1 MKAHASSLVYSVPWI
16 KVGVVTLYI
25 GRIPHKGE
33 TYPGQHEAIVSLE
46 TWNTVQRI
54 LASNASERSQKVN
67 TRAPFLLTG
76 LVFDANGEP
85 LYQSQA
91 RKKEKLYQYYI
102 SKRLMHDAH
111 LRDDGWRLPAKTL
124 ETAVIGVIHELLND
138 QSRLMDLLRF
148 TDNAPTNLKILRVQ
162 SSAMT
167 NGLTEGELNTKRY
180 LLQSVVHRITLST
193 KSVSI
198 DLKRSSLA
206 KILNVDDFVGTSDR
220 ANTVTI
226 TKAIS
231 LRRRGVEAKL
241 VIEGN
246 YKKQQEPDPHLC
258 HLIAQAWQWL
268 DQLASGKA
276 ISVQEIA
283 QQEKYTILKSAE
295 LFPSPFLR
303 QQSLM
308 IFSMAVSQKIW
319 VSKV

>member
-1 MKAHASSLVYSVPWI
+1 MQTESLYTNPKLGKKRNFTNITSPS
-16 KVGVVTLYI
+16 GLCTTL
-25 GRIPHKGE
+25 
-33 TYPGQHEAIVSLE
+33 TYVMTDG
-46 TWNTVQRI
+46 
-54 LASNASERSQKVN
+54 
-67 TRAPFLLTG
+67 
-76 LVFDANGEP
+76 D
-85 LYQSQA
+85 YQQ
-91 RKKEKLYQYYI
+91 
-102 SKRLMHDAH
+102 
-111 LRDDGWRLPAKTL
+111 KTL

-283 QQEKYTILKSAE
+283 QQEKIHDTEISRIIPLAFLAPAIVDDILHGRQPENLGIKG
-295 LFPSPFLR
+295 LKRLR
-303 QQSLM
+303 SLPTNWEEQQKRLG
-308 IFSMAVSQKIW
+308 FSN
-319 VSKV
+319 